1 MRRGELVQNTQVN
14 KEPSSKDEKE
24 YLLEV
29 KGLKTY
35 FYLKKDEIAK
45 AVDDVSFA
53 IEKGET
59 LALVGESGSGKS
71 ITSLSIMRLIPSPPG
86 KIVEGSIKLDGE
98 ELLTLSEGE
107 MTKIRGQEIGMIF
120 QEPMTSL
127 DPVFT
132 IGSQIVETLVAHQKM
147 KKKEAYDRAIDLL
160 KIVGFSRAEQMMK
173 EYPHQLSG
181 GMRQRVMIAIAMSC
195 NPKLLIA
202 DEPTTALD
210 VTVQSQILNLMMD
223 MKEKFGSSILLI
235 THDLGVVAEVADRVL
250 VMYGGQIVEEAPV
263 RDLFLNTKHPYTIAL
278 LKTIPNIDVELER
291 LDSIPG
297 SVPPAHLFPKGCRFA
312 SRCEHAMG
320 ICFEENPSL
329 IEVSPQHKVRCHL
342 YTASPDSEDSALI
355 QGELSG
361 NQGGN

>member
-1 MRRGELVQNTQVN
+1 MRRGKLMQNSQV
-14 KEPSSKDEKE
+14 KIEPSSVDKRN

-35 FYLKKDEIAK
+35 FYMKKGEIAK
-45 AVDDVSFA
+45 AVDDVSFS
-53 IEKGET
+53 IYKGET
-59 LALVGESGSGKS
+59 VALVGESGSGKS

-86 KIVEGSIKLDGE
+86 KIVEGSVKLYGK

-107 MTKIRGQEIGMIF
+107 MRKIRGQEIGMIF

-132 IGSQIVETLVAHQKM
+132 IGSQIVESLMAHQKI
-147 KKKEAYDRAIDLL
+147 KKKEAYVSSINLL
-160 KIVGFSRAEQMMK
+160 KVVGFSRAEQMMK

-210 VTVQSQILNLMMD
+210 VTVQSQILNLMVD
-223 MKEKFGSSILLI
+223 MKKKFGSSILLI

-250 VMYGGQIVEEAPV
+250 VMYGGQIVEEAPAK
-263 RDLFLNTKHPYTIAL
+263 DLFLNTKHPYTTAL
-278 LKTIPNIDVELER
+278 LKTIPNIDVELDR

-312 SRCEHAMG
+312 PRCEHAMD
-320 ICFEENPSL
+320 ICLDENPKLLEINSR
-329 IEVSPQHKVRCHL
+329 HKVRCHL
-342 YTASPDSEDSALI
+342 YTA
-355 QGELSG
+355 LSDDKAPVG
-361 NQGGN
+361 TQGGN

>member
-1 MRRGELVQNTQVN
+1 MRRGELMQNPQVK
-14 KEPSSKDEKE
+14 KEPSSIDKTD

-35 FYLKKDEIAK
+35 FYMRKGEIAK
-45 AVDDVSFA
+45 AVDDVSFS
-53 IEKGET
+53 INKGET
-59 LALVGESGSGKS
+59 VALVGESGSGKS

-86 KIVEGSIKLDGE
+86 KIVEGSIKLDGK

-107 MTKIRGQEIGMIF
+107 MGKIRGQEIGMIF

-132 IGSQIVETLVAHQKM
+132 IGSQIVESLMEHQNI
-147 KKKEAYDRAIDLL
+147 KKKAAYERAIDLL
-160 KIVGFSRAEQMMK
+160 KIVGFSRAEQMIK

-210 VTVQSQILNLMMD
+210 VTVQSQILKLMVE

-263 RDLFLNTKHPYTIAL
+263 RNLFLDTLHPYTTAL
-278 LKTIPNIDVELER
+278 LKTIPNIDIELDR

-312 SRCEHAMG
+312 SRCEHAMD
-320 ICFEENPSL
+320 ICLEENPAL
-329 IEVSPQHKVRCHL
+329 IEINSQHKVRCHL
-342 YTASPDSEDSALI
+342 YTA
-355 QGELSG
+355 LSG
-361 NQGGN
+361 SKTPAGIQEV